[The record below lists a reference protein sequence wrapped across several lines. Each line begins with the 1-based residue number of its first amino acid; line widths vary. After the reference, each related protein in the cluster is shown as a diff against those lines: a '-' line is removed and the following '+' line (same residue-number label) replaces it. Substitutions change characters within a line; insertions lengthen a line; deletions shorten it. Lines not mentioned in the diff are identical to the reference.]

1 MAEEKELTLDADD
14 GDGGGGGKSK
24 LVIIL
29 IVLVL
34 LLGGGGVAAMFLMSD
49 KSEVAEEVDESEQIE
64 PSHYVKMRPAF
75 IANYMVGK
83 RQRYLQV
90 EMTLVTRN
98 ESHLELF
105 ADHMPILQ
113 NEITAWLTQQDFE
126 ELRDPDSRDALRR
139 SLIENLQEKIEV
151 ETGEAALEDV
161 LFTAFVMQ

>member
-1 MAEEKELTLDADD
+1 MAEEKELKLDTDD
-14 GDGGGGGKSK
+14 GDGGGGKSK

-34 LLGGGGVAAMFLMSD
+34 LVGGGGAAAMFLMGD
-49 KSEVAEEVDESEQIE
+49 KAEVAEDAEAGEQIQ
-64 PSHYVKMRPAF
+64 PSHYLKMRPAF
-75 IANYMVGK
+75 VANYMVGK

-90 EMTLVTRN
+90 EITLVTRN

-105 ADHMPILQ
+105 ADHMPVLQ

-126 ELRDPDSRDALRR
+126 ELRDPESRDGLRQ
-139 SLIENLQEKIEV
+139 SLVENLQEKIEV

-161 LFTAFVMQ
+161 LFTGFVMQ